1 MKGKVYLVGAGPG
14 DPDLLTLRA
23 LRALR
28 QADVV
33 LHDALVSS
41 QILELIPS
49 RVMVV
54 NVGKRCGSKPI
65 TQEQINAMLVSFSA
79 VGNRVVRLKAGDP
92 LIFGRAG
99 EELEHLRRAG
109 IETEVVP
116 GITAALGAAA
126 IAQVPLTDRR
136 MAARVVFVSAHR
148 VPGIPEPD
156 WSGLATPDTT
166 IVVYMPGTHYQ
177 QLAARLSRAGLRRD
191 TPCLVVAKAST
202 AEQQLHLTT
211 IEQLHNMPL
220 LPSPSLLI
228 VGKIAALAVLEVP
241 DNGELRDKMV
251 ATQGDAETAI
261 QSARCYA
268 DCSGS
273 FGKPSPSQFID

>member
-23 LRALR
+23 LRLLR

-49 RVMVV
+49 SVMVV
-54 NVGKRCGSKPI
+54 NVGKRCGSRAI

-79 VGNRVVRLKAGDP
+79 AGNCVVRLKAGDP

-99 EELEHLRRAG
+99 EEIEHLRRAG

-148 VPGIPEPD
+148 VPGVPEPD
-156 WSGLATPDTT
+156 WSGLAAPDTT

-177 QLAARLSRAGLRRD
+177 QLATRLSRAGLRRD

-228 VGKIAALAVLEVP
+228 VGKIAALAVLEVR
-241 DNGELRDKMV
+241 DNRDLREELV
-251 ATQGDAETAI
+251 TAEGNAEAAI
-261 QSARCYA
+261 Q
-268 DCSGS
+268 
-273 FGKPSPSQFID
+273 

>member
-14 DPDLLTLRA
+14 DPDLLTLGA

-49 RVMVV
+49 KVMVV
-54 NVGKRCGSKPI
+54 NVGKRCGSRAI
-65 TQEQINAMLVSFSA
+65 TQEQINAMLVSFA
-79 VGNRVVRLKAGDP
+79 AAGNCVVRLKAGDP

-99 EELEHLRRAG
+99 EEIEHLRRAG

-126 IAQVPLTDRR
+126 IAQVSLTDRR

-148 VPGIPEPD
+148 VPGVPEPD
-156 WSGLATPDTT
+156 WSDLASPDTT
-166 IVVYMPGTHYQ
+166 IVVYMPGTDHQ
-177 QLAARLSRAGLRRD
+177 QLATRLRRAGLRRD
-191 TPCLVVAKAST
+191 TPCLMVTKAST
-202 AEQQLHLTT
+202 AEQQLHRTT
-211 IEQLHNMPL
+211 IEQLHNLPL

-228 VGKIAALAVLEVP
+228 VGKIAALAVLEAP
-241 DNGELRDKMV
+241 ANSDLREELV
-251 ATQGDAETAI
+251 ATQGDAETAT
-261 QSARCYA
+261 Q
-268 DCSGS
+268 
-273 FGKPSPSQFID
+273 

>member
-23 LRALR
+23 LRVLR

-49 RVMVV
+49 RVMVL
-54 NVGKRCGSKPI
+54 NVGKRCGSRAI

-79 VGNRVVRLKAGDP
+79 GNCVVRLKAGDP

-99 EELEHLRRAG
+99 EEIEHLRRAG

-126 IAQVPLTDRR
+126 IAQVSLTDRR

-148 VPGIPEPD
+148 VPGVPEPD
-156 WSGLATPDTT
+156 WSGLAAPDTT
-166 IVVYMPGTHYQ
+166 IVVYMPGTDHQ
-177 QLAARLSRAGLRRD
+177 QLATRLRRAGLRRD
-191 TPCLVVAKAST
+191 TPCLVVTKAST

-211 IEQLHNMPL
+211 IEQLHNMTL

-228 VGKIAALAVLEVP
+228 VGKIAARAVLEVP
-241 DNGELRDKMV
+241 ANSDLREELV
-251 ATQGDAETAI
+251 ATQGDAETATTL
-261 QSARCYA
+261 Y
-268 DCSGS
+268 DG
-273 FGKPSPSQFID
+273 

>member
-14 DPDLLTLRA
+14 NPDLLTLRA

-41 QILELIPS
+41 QILELIPN

-54 NVGKRCGSKPI
+54 NVGKRCGSKAI
-65 TQEQINAMLVSFSA
+65 NQEQINAMLVSFSA
-79 VGNRVVRLKAGDP
+79 AGNRVVRLKAGDP

-99 EELEHLRRAG
+99 EEIEHLRRAG

-126 IAQVPLTDRR
+126 IAHVPLTDRR
-136 MAARVVFVSAHR
+136 MAAQVVFVSAHR
-148 VPGIPEPD
+148 VPGVPEPD
-156 WSGLATPDTT
+156 WSGLAAPDTT
-166 IVVYMPGTHYQ
+166 LVVYMPGTHYQ
-177 QLAARLSRAGLRRD
+177 QLATRLSRAGLRRD

-211 IEQLHNMPL
+211 IEQLHNMPS

-228 VGKIAALAVLEVP
+228 VGKIAALAVIESSDKRDLRE
-241 DNGELRDKMV
+241 ELLT
-251 ATQGDAETAI
+251 TQGDADTAM
-261 QSARCYA
+261 A
-268 DCSGS
+268 
-273 FGKPSPSQFID
+273 IDTELVLGPGLEGVTRI

>member
-23 LRALR
+23 LRAIR

-33 LHDALVSS
+33 LHDALVSP
-41 QILELIPS
+41 QILELITT

-54 NVGKRCGSKPI
+54 NVGKRCGSKAI
-65 TQEQINAMLVSFSA
+65 TQEQINAMLVSFSSA
-79 VGNRVVRLKAGDP
+79 GNRVVRLKAGDP

-99 EELEHLRRAG
+99 EEIEHLRRAG

-148 VPGIPEPD
+148 VPGFSEPD
-156 WSGLATPDTT
+156 WSGLSAPDTT
-166 IVVYMPGTHYQ
+166 IVVYMPGTNYR
-177 QLAARLSRAGLRRD
+177 QLATRLSCAGLRGD
-191 TPCLVVAKAST
+191 TPCLVVARAST

-211 IEQLHNMPL
+211 IEQLHNLSL
-220 LPSPSLLI
+220 LPSPSLVI
-228 VGKIAALAVLEVP
+228 VGKVAALAVSEVP
-241 DNGELRDKMV
+241 ANCELRDQLV
-251 ATQGDAETAI
+251 TIQGDGETAI
-261 QSARCYA
+261 QSSNVTRQVLAPLGA
-268 DCSGS
+268 ESE
-273 FGKPSPSQFID
+273 PVH

>member
-1 MKGKVYLVGAGPG
+1 MKGKGKVYLVGAGPG

-28 QADVV
+28 QADMV

-49 RVMVV
+49 RVMVL
-54 NVGKRCGSKPI
+54 NVGKRCGSRAI
-65 TQEQINAMLVSFSA
+65 TQEQINAMLVSFASA
-79 VGNRVVRLKAGDP
+79 GNRVVRLKAGDP

-99 EELEHLRRAG
+99 EEIEHLRRAG

-126 IAQVPLTDRR
+126 SAQISLTDRR

-148 VPGIPEPD
+148 VPGVPEPD
-156 WSGLATPDTT
+156 WSGLAAPDTT
-166 IVVYMPGTHYQ
+166 IVVYMPGTDHH
-177 QLAARLSRAGLRRD
+177 QLATRLRRAGLRRD
-191 TPCLVVAKAST
+191 TPCLMVTKAST
-202 AEQQLHLTT
+202 AEQQLHRTT
-211 IEQLHNMPL
+211 IEQLHNLPL

-241 DNGELRDKMV
+241 ANGALREELM
-251 ATQGDAETAI
+251 ATQGDPETATTL
-261 QSARCYA
+261 AA
-268 DCSGS
+268 
-273 FGKPSPSQFID
+273 FGQGL

>member
-14 DPDLLTLRA
+14 DPDLLTLGA

-49 RVMVV
+49 KVMVV
-54 NVGKRCGSKPI
+54 NVGKRCGSRAI
-65 TQEQINAMLVSFSA
+65 TQEQINAMLVSFA
-79 VGNRVVRLKAGDP
+79 AAGNCVVRLKAGDP

-99 EELEHLRRAG
+99 EEIEHLRRAG

-126 IAQVPLTDRR
+126 IAQVSLTDRR

-148 VPGIPEPD
+148 VPGAPEPD
-156 WSGLATPDTT
+156 WSGLAAPDTT
-166 IVVYMPGTHYQ
+166 IVVYMPGTDHQ
-177 QLAARLSRAGLRRD
+177 QLATRLRRAGLRRD
-191 TPCLVVAKAST
+191 TPCLMVTKAST
-202 AEQQLHLTT
+202 AEQQLHRTT
-211 IEQLHNMPL
+211 IEQLHNLPL

-241 DNGELRDKMV
+241 ANGDLREELV
-251 ATQGDAETAI
+251 ATQGDAETATTL
-261 QSARCYA
+261 AA
-268 DCSGS
+268 
-273 FGKPSPSQFID
+273 FGQGL

>member
-1 MKGKVYLVGAGPG
+1 MKGKVYPVGAGPG
-14 DPDLLTLRA
+14 DPDLLTIRA

-28 QADVV
+28 RADVV
-33 LHDALVSS
+33 LHDALVSP

-49 RVMVV
+49 KVMVV
-54 NVGKRCGSKPI
+54 NVGKRCGSRAI
-65 TQEQINAMLVSFSA
+65 TQEQINALLVSFCA
-79 VGNRVVRLKAGDP
+79 AGNHVVRLKAGDP

-99 EELEHLRRAG
+99 EEIEHLRRAG

-126 IAQVPLTDRR
+126 IAQISLTDRR
-136 MAARVVFVSAHR
+136 MAARVVLVSAHR
-148 VPGIPEPD
+148 VPGAPEPD
-156 WSGLATPDTT
+156 WSGLAAPDTT
-166 IVVYMPGTHYQ
+166 IVVYMPGTDHQ
-177 QLAARLSRAGLRRD
+177 QLATRLRRAGLRRD
-191 TPCLVVAKAST
+191 TPCLVVTKAST

-241 DNGELRDKMV
+241 ANGDLREELV
-251 ATQGDAETAI
+251 ATQGDAETA
-261 QSARCYA
+261 ATLA
-268 DCSGS
+268 A
-273 FGKPSPSQFID
+273 FGQGL

>member
-33 LHDALVSS
+33 LHDALVSP

-54 NVGKRCGSKPI
+54 NVGKRCGSKLI

-99 EELEHLRRAG
+99 EEIEHLRRAG
-109 IETEVVP
+109 IESEVVP
-116 GITAALGAAA
+116 GVTAALGVAA
-126 IAQVPLTDRR
+126 IAQVSLTDRR
-136 MAARVVFVSAHR
+136 MASRVVFVSAHR
-148 VPGIPEPD
+148 VPGVPEPD
-156 WSGLATPDTT
+156 WSSLAAPDTT

-177 QLAARLSRAGLRRD
+177 GLAARLRRAGLRRD
-191 TPCLVVAKAST
+191 TPCLVVTKASS

-228 VGKIAALAVLEVP
+228 VGKVAALAVLEVP
-241 DNGELRDKMV
+241 ANGDLRQELV
-251 ATQGDAETAI
+251 ATQGDAETASTLAAFKFFN
-261 QSARCYA
+261 QM
-268 DCSGS
+268 
-273 FGKPSPSQFID
+273 

>member
-1 MKGKVYLVGAGPG
+1 LR
-14 DPDLLTLRA
+14 TLRH
-23 LRALR
+23 
-28 QADVV
+28 ADVV

-54 NVGKRCGSKPI
+54 NVGKRCGSRAI

-79 VGNRVVRLKAGDP
+79 AGNCVVRLKAGDP

-99 EELEHLRRAG
+99 EEIEHLRRAG

-126 IAQVPLTDRR
+126 IARVPLTDRR

-148 VPGIPEPD
+148 VPGAPEPD
-156 WSGLATPDTT
+156 WSGLAAPDTT

-177 QLAARLSRAGLRRD
+177 QLATRLRRAGLRRD
-191 TPCLVVAKAST
+191 TPSLVVAKAST

-228 VGKIAALAVLEVP
+228 VGKIAAQAALEAP
-241 DNGELRDKMV
+241 AHSNLREELV
-251 ATQGDAETAI
+251 ATQGDGETAI
-261 QSARCYA
+261 QSA
-268 DCSGS
+268 SGTRHVLS
-273 FGKPSPSQFID
+273 SVGSQFRASTLTERESP